1 MDEFLITT
9 QDSLMNIDNDP
20 PSSRRLLIYS
30 SRIEDGKKLEEVFSK
45 TGTRVQTTNSVSDA
59 KRILERNDFSMLV
72 VAVANKD
79 CDGMKLLEWTND
91 TILGIKKI
99 GIAKNQCVE
108 LYNKVYKLGA
118 DHLFYFDSLVIDKL
132 TLAIEELHKNGQRW
146 FERKSGGFQ
155 GCSKRIISECSSDA
169 TLLLAG
175 PHGVGK
181 SAIARLIHDNSPR
194 RSEPFIVAECAHYM
208 SAAETMD
215 IFRGKE
221 LGIKHPLYRNQQGLL
236 AQANRG
242 TLFIHEVCHL
252 PIHVQEVLATV
263 VQRGVFTPQNLT
275 KEVKFSGR
283 IIFSTNVDLAEK
295 VRAGEF
301 SEALYHCIHS
311 NVLRVPPLSDC
322 LDDVIP
328 LAECFIRQ
336 YCAENGLSVPRLTK
350 GAINKLNNHI
360 WVSNVRELYS
370 TIVRACSEYRGD
382 TIGKEDITL
391 YETQKEVS
399 HHSRKYRVT
408 KALQHTKGNKA
419 QAAKLLEINRTT
431 LYAWMKAE
439 GISKDYR

>member
-9 QDSLMNIDNDP
+9 QNSLMNIGNDP

-45 TGTRVQTTNSVSDA
+45 TGTKVQTTNSVSDA

-72 VAVANKD
+72 VAVADKD

-91 TILGIKKI
+91 TILGIKKV

-132 TLAIEELHKNGQRW
+132 TLAIEELHKNGKRW

-155 GCSKRIISECSSDA
+155 GCSKRIIAECSSDA

-263 VQRGVFTPQNLT
+263 IQL
-275 KEVKFSGR
+275 S
-283 IIFSTNVDLAEK
+283 L
-295 VRAGEF
+295 
-301 SEALYHCIHS
+301 IH
-311 NVLRVPPLSDC
+311 
-322 LDDVIP
+322 I
-328 LAECFIRQ
+328 
-336 YCAENGLSVPRLTK
+336 
-350 GAINKLNNHI
+350 
-360 WVSNVRELYS
+360 
-370 TIVRACSEYRGD
+370 
-382 TIGKEDITL
+382 
-391 YETQKEVS
+391 
-399 HHSRKYRVT
+399 
-408 KALQHTKGNKA
+408 
-419 QAAKLLEINRTT
+419 
-431 LYAWMKAE
+431 
-439 GISKDYR
+439 

>member
-1 MDEFLITT
+1 
-9 QDSLMNIDNDP
+9 MNIDNDP

-45 TGTRVQTTNSVSDA
+45 TGTKVQTTNSVSDA

-72 VAVANKD
+72 VAVADKD

-91 TILGIKKI
+91 TILGIKKV

-132 TLAIEELHKNGQRW
+132 TLAIEELHKNGKRW

-155 GCSKRIISECSSDA
+155 GCSKRIIAECSSDA

-263 VQRGVFTPQNLT
+263 IQRGVFTPQNLT

-301 SEALYHCIHS
+301 SEALYDCIHS
-311 NVLRVPPLSDC
+311 
-322 LDDVIP
+322 
-328 LAECFIRQ
+328 
-336 YCAENGLSVPRLTK
+336 
-350 GAINKLNNHI
+350 
-360 WVSNVRELYS
+360 
-370 TIVRACSEYRGD
+370 IV
-382 TIGKEDITL
+382 
-391 YETQKEVS
+391 V
-399 HHSRKYRVT
+399 
-408 KALQHTKGNKA
+408 
-419 QAAKLLEINRTT
+419 
-431 LYAWMKAE
+431 
-439 GISKDYR
+439 